1 MPLPKPEPGEDENA
15 FMERCIPVVDQEVD
29 SNEQALAICATLFDE
44 QGKSKSHV
52 GERKNMMAPLELTKS
67 LDEGGG
73 FEGYASVFGVQDSDG
88 DVIVKGAFRKSIDQ
102 MQKTGRMPKM
112 LWQHNPTMIVGK
124 FTEMTEDDHGLFVK
138 GRLIMEVEKGREAY
152 ALMKEGVLDAMSV
165 GFNIGSA
172 MPGDSK
178 ARGVVID
185 EADLWEISLV
195 TWGANPE
202 ALISNVKHVKT
213 IKDFER
219 LLREAG
225 FSRNEAAG
233 LASKGYKAVFG
244 QSESD
249 PDNELIDELKSLTQM
264 FKEATH
270 G

>member
-1 MPLPKPEPGEDENA
+1 MNQKQFTAD
-15 FMERCIPVVDQEVD
+15 
-29 SNEQALAICATLFDE
+29 
-44 QGKSKSHV
+44 
-52 GERKNMMAPLELTKS
+52 LEIKS

-88 DVIVKGAFRKSIDQ
+88 DVIVKGAFQKSIA
-102 MQKTGRMPKM
+102 KFEAKGKMPKM

-124 FTEMTEDDHGLFVK
+124 YTEIREDDYGLWVK
-138 GRLIMEVEKGREAY
+138 GSLIMEVEKGREAY
-152 ALMKEGVLDAMSV
+152 ALMKAGQLDAMSV
-165 GFNIGSA
+165 GFNIGESRP
-172 MPGDSK
+172 MSNSG
-178 ARGVVID
+178 RGQVID

-195 TWGANPE
+195 TWGANPD
-202 ALISNVKHVKT
+202 ALITNVKHVKS

-225 FSRNEAAG
+225 FSRTEAAG

-249 PDNELIDELKSLTQM
+249 SDDELITELKSLSQTI
-264 FKEATH
+264 KEATH